1 MGNMGYQ
8 LIVVVDANKL
18 IEMSLIADLA
28 WIKRGVPKTVPD
40 KVKLSSEEIR
50 TLIQEG
56 EMETSELSD
65 TDGVA
70 NGGTQHRRGIRG
82 SSPDIV
88 DESVGDRYNLDQYD
102 KSDDERSNPL
112 AGITTFASP
121 MEDPHITTYVNSD
134 EEDQED
140 FEIKSDDNLVAV
152 AKVYKN
158 EYTLEVYLYN
168 EAENDWYVHHDY
180 ILDVPPLCLESIYFD
195 PGSDDKKGNLMAV
208 GSIDG
213 SISIW
218 DLDLVNAVEPA
229 VRLSKTKSKKKR
241 QKRDG
246 SAQEHSGAVLSLA
259 WNHLTEHVLAS
270 GGADSS
276 VILWDLEETKPATIA
291 THFDGMV
298 QAVEWHPTELAILL
312 TGTLSNQVGLTDCR
326 KFDGLS
332 KQWEVGGE
340 VERLTWNH
348 FSPFHFFVVTENG
361 QFYYMDTRKNE
372 PVISK
377 KVHNGG
383 ARSVVQSYYTKN
395 LLSTCGEDGLLKV
408 WRLQESNSDL
418 ELVTEHNVNLGGLHI
433 CRFSPDSESIVA
445 VGGEKG
451 EMVKIVEISKFEE
464 ARTAFT

>member
-1 MGNMGYQ
+1 
-8 LIVVVDANKL
+8 
-18 IEMSLIADLA
+18 MSLIADLA
-28 WIKRGVPKTVPD
+28 WIKRGIPKAVPD

-56 EMETSELSD
+56 EPETSELSD
-65 TDGVA
+65 TDGVVS
-70 NGGTQHRRGIRG
+70 GETQQRRGIRG
-82 SSPDIV
+82 SSPDVV
-88 DESVGDRYNLDQYD
+88 DEGTDADRYKLDKYD
-102 KSDDERSNPL
+102 ESDGERPNPL
-112 AGITTFASP
+112 AGITTFTSP

-180 ILDVPPLCLESIYFD
+180 ILDVPPLCLEPIYFD
-195 PGSDDKKGNLMAV
+195 PGSDDKKGNLLAI
-208 GSIDG
+208 GGIDG

-218 DLDLVNAVEPA
+218 DLDLVNSVEPT
-229 VRLSKTKSKKKR
+229 VTLGKIKTTKRKR

-259 WNHLTEHVLAS
+259 WNRLMEHVLAS

-291 THFDGMV
+291 SHFDGMV
-298 QAVEWHPTELAILL
+298 QAVEWHPTESSILL
-312 TGTLSNQVGLTDCR
+312 TGTLSSQVGLTDCR
-326 KFDGLS
+326 KFDNLS
-332 KQWEVGGE
+332 RKWEVSGE

-348 FSPFHFFVVTENG
+348 FSPYNFFVVTDNG
-361 QFYYMDTRKNE
+361 HFYYMDTRKNE

-377 KVHNGG
+377 KVHDGG
-383 ARSVVQSYYTKN
+383 ARSVVQSYYTKD
-395 LLSTCGEDGLLKV
+395 LLSTCGEDGFLKV
-408 WRLQESNSDL
+408 WRLRESSSDL

-433 CRFSPDSESIVA
+433 CRFSPDSGSIVA
-445 VGGEKG
+445 VGGEKE
-451 EMVKIVEISKFEE
+451 EMVKIVEIRKFEE
-464 ARTAFT
+464 VRTAFS